1 MIQCCKFDKNT
12 TGTPFERQRLI
23 FAGKQLETGKSLSY
37 YNIKNGSTLQL
48 VLMMPLIVEYGENG
62 KTFTLYVDPS
72 DTIGKVKA
80 RIHDQKGNLQNGNI
94 FNKKL
99 V

>member
-1 MIQCCKFDKNT
+1 M
-12 TGTPFERQRLI
+12 
-23 FAGKQLETGKSLSY
+23 
-37 YNIKNGSTLQL
+37 
-48 VLMMPLIVEYGENG
+48 EYGENG
-62 KTFTLYVDPS
+62 ETFILEVDPS

>member
-80 RIHDQKGNLQNGNI
+80 RIQDQKGNIQNGKI